1 MTEWWEGLAGAT
13 RFFYG
18 MAIFFSVFFVWQIV
32 AAFMGMAGDDADIG
46 TDAGDVDMDVDVDGD
61 VPDDIDHH
69 DLVESSQSF
78 KILSLRSIIAF
89 FTLFSWG
96 CALYTGEG
104 METVKAMGISV
115 LWGLGGMVSI
125 ALIFWGM
132 GKLTETGTKD
142 VATAKGMVCRV
153 YLDIPEGGYGE
164 VKVLV
169 SGAVEHIKAKSV
181 DGEALPAGTEVKI
194 VQVVDQTL
202 VGVRKLTNTGE
213 ES

>member
-1 MTEWWEGLAGAT
+1 MTEWWEGLSGGT

-32 AAFMGMAGDDADIG
+32 AAFLGMAGDDTDIG
-46 TDAGDVDMDVDVDGD
+46 TDAGDVGDMDVDGD
-61 VPDDIDHH
+61 VPDDIDHQ
-69 DLVESSQSF
+69 DLVESSQAF
-78 KILSLRSIIAF
+78 KILSLRSVISF

-96 CALYTGEG
+96 CALYTAEG

-132 GKLTETGTKD
+132 GKLAETGTKD
-142 VATAKGMVCRV
+142 VATAKGKVCRV
-153 YLDIPEGGYGE
+153 YLDIPANGYGE
-164 VKVLV
+164 IKVMV

-202 VGVRKLTNTGE
+202 VGVRKLTNKGE